1 MNIQKTKA
9 DTLTE
14 LAKEYANL
22 ARKLGKLPN
31 KRETAKFLASTDK
44 IHRIAES
51 FSKFQAFA
59 LENHPD
65 IQNLAVPVRINSS
78 DITEYRLGLEAKK
91 VAGVNNNILVRENVM
106 DYVEKFSESVF
117 KGRMAPVKYPKK
129 KKAIKRFFNLVISDT
144 HFGSDVKAEE
154 TGVANYGVKEESRRL
169 AKVVQETIEYKKE
182 HRAETA
188 LNVLLIGD
196 LTNGTLH
203 DPRDGAPMAEQ
214 VCRAI
219 HLLSQALMRLAS
231 EFPSVDVYCESGNH
245 GRRKERHY
253 GRATNQKWDSYE
265 TIIYYAL
272 KQALANQKNVK
283 IHITKKPYDHFE
295 VFGKKILYTHGDS
308 VLNPGY
314 PGKDIKIG
322 SLETQLNKINAGLK
336 DTEEYSVAVVG
347 HVHVFSQTLLSNG
360 VYMITNGALIPPDE
374 FAVSI
379 GILESPCGQLLFE
392 SVEGYPVGDTR
403 FIRVGVDEDKNA
415 SLDKIIQPWNN
426 F

>member
-1 MNIQKTKA
+1 MNKSKSKA
-9 DTLTE
+9 DTIKD
-14 LAKEYANL
+14 LAKEYANI
-22 ARKLGKLPN
+22 AKRLGKLPN
-31 KRETAKFLASTDK
+31 RRETNKFLASTEK
-44 IHRIAES
+44 IVRIAES

-59 LENHPD
+59 LQEYPEL
-65 IQNLAVPVRINSS
+65 NLLSTPVSISS
-78 DITEYRLGLEAKK
+78 TDLTEYRLGIEAKNVGNSNK
-91 VAGVNNNILVRENVM
+91 NILLRENVL
-106 DYVEKFSESVF
+106 DYIDQFSDKIF
-117 KGRMAPVKYPKK
+117 KGRMSPVKFPKK
-129 KKAIKRFFNLVISDT
+129 PKAIKRFINLVLSDT
-144 HFGSDVKAEE
+144 HFGSDVKKEE
-154 TGVANYGVKEESRRL
+154 TGVSNYGPKEEARRL

-182 HRAETA
+182 HRKETA

-203 DPRDGAPMAEQ
+203 DPRDGAPVAEQ

-231 EFPSVDVYCESGNH
+231 EFPSVNVYCESGNH

-265 TIIYYAL
+265 TIIYYSL

-283 IHITKKPYDHFE
+283 IHITKKPYDHYE
-295 VFGKKILYTHGDS
+295 VFGKKILYTHGDT

-322 SLETQLNKINAGLK
+322 SLEAQLNKINASLK
-336 DTEEYSVAVVG
+336 DHEEYSVAVVG

-379 GILESPCGQLLFE
+379 GIVESPSGQLLFE

-403 FIRVGVDEDKNA
+403 FIKVGPKEDQDA
-415 SLDKIIQPWNN
+415 SLDKIIKPWEN